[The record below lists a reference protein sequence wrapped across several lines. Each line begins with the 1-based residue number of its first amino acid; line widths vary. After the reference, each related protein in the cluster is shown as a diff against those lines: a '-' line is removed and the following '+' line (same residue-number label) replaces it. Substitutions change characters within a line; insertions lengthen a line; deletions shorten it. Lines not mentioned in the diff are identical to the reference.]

1 VIVYAQR
8 HEIRFHYGM
17 GIAVGL
23 MAGVLGGALLAGR
36 LSNTVLERLFGIL
49 LAVLAVKFLF
59 FPSGSN

>member
-1 VIVYAQR
+1 
-8 HEIRFHYGM
+8 M